1 MPTIEGKQA
10 RVWID
15 AYVKKAGTLEGVTK
29 AVRAL
34 VKKTVKGGEEY
45 VNPWKIPSFDSNGP
59 LCCFM
64 VGKEH
69 VTFAFMR
76 GAALPDPEKLLE
88 GTGKGVRH
96 VKLQSVAEVKRPGV
110 KKLIA
115 EAAKLNRK
123 DPPSGMMVGPSYSAS
138 PPLQSISSLPASSL
152 RQRSAVLRVARPSL
166 FPPAASPGPAVP
178 PRA

>member
-15 AYVKKAGTLEGVTK
+15 SYVKKAGRLAGVTR

-64 VGKEH
+64 AGKEH
-69 VTFAFMR
+69 VTLAFMR
-76 GAALPDPEKLLE
+76 GAALPDPEKLME

-96 VKLQSVAEVKRPGV
+96 VKLRNVDEVKTPGV
-110 KKLIA
+110 KKLIV

-123 DPPSGMMVGPSYSAS
+123 DPPSGMMVGMEKRKAKTKK
-138 PPLQSISSLPASSL
+138 
-152 RQRSAVLRVARPSL
+152 R
-166 FPPAASPGPAVP
+166 
-178 PRA
+178 

>member
-1 MPTIEGKQA
+1 MPTIEGTQA
-10 RVWID
+10 QIWIRE
-15 AYVKKAGTLEGVTK
+15 YVNKAGKLEDVAK

-34 VKKTVKGGEEY
+34 LKKEVKGVEEY

-69 VTFAFMR
+69 VTFAFLR

-96 VKLQSVAEVKRPGV
+96 VKLRSVADVKKPAV
-110 KKLIA
+110 KKLVV
-115 EAAKLNRK
+115 EAAKLNK
-123 DPPSGMMVGPSYSAS
+123 KQPPSGMMVGMNK
-138 PPLQSISSLPASSL
+138 
-152 RQRSAVLRVARPSL
+152 RKRKTR
-166 FPPAASPGPAVP
+166 
-178 PRA
+178 

>member
-1 MPTIEGKQA
+1 MPTVEGKQA

-15 AYVKKAGTLEGVTK
+15 SYVKKAGRLAGVTR

-34 VKKTVKGGEEY
+34 VKKKVKGGEEY

-64 VGKEH
+64 AGKEH
-69 VTFAFMR
+69 VTLAFMR
-76 GAALPDPEKLLE
+76 GAALPDPEKLME

-96 VKLQSVAEVKRPGV
+96 VKLRNVDEVKTPGV
-110 KKLIA
+110 KKLIV

-123 DPPSGMMVGPSYSAS
+123 DPPSGMMVGMEKRKAKTKK
-138 PPLQSISSLPASSL
+138 
-152 RQRSAVLRVARPSL
+152 R
-166 FPPAASPGPAVP
+166 
-178 PRA
+178 

>member
-10 RVWID
+10 GVWID
-15 AYVKKAGTLEGVTK
+15 GCVKNAGKFEGVAK

-34 VKKTVKGGEEY
+34 VRKTVKGGEEY

-69 VTFAFMR
+69 VTFAFLR
-76 GAALPDPEKLLE
+76 GAALSDPEKLLE

-96 VKLQSVAEVKRPGV
+96 VKLRSIAEVKRPGV

-115 EAAKLNRK
+115 EAAKMNRK
-123 DPPSGMMVGPSYSAS
+123 DPPSGVMVGMEK
-138 PPLQSISSLPASSL
+138 
-152 RQRSAVLRVARPSL
+152 RRPK
-166 FPPAASPGPAVP
+166 
-178 PRA
+178 RRKR

>member
-1 MPTIEGKQA
+1 VE
-10 RVWID
+10 
-15 AYVKKAGTLEGVTK
+15 KAGKCEDVAK

-34 VKKTVKGGEEY
+34 VKKAVKGVEEY

-96 VKLQSVAEVKRPGV
+96 VKLRRVADVKNPGV

-115 EAAKLNRK
+115 EAAKLNKR
-123 DPPSGMMVGPSYSAS
+123 DPASGMMVGMEK
-138 PPLQSISSLPASSL
+138 
-152 RQRSAVLRVARPSL
+152 RKRETN
-166 FPPAASPGPAVP
+166 
-178 PRA
+178 